1 MKFFL
6 LLGLFFVAVWLI
18 RGGRRRGLPGTPP
31 QTPAAPSGGDGRP
44 SSESVVACVHCGL
57 HLPKSEAVSGAAGW
71 FCGDAHRLAHD
82 VAKPR

>member
-18 RGGRRRGLPGTPP
+18 RGGGRRGQPGAPK
-31 QTPAAPSGGDGRP
+31 QTPAARSGGDGQA
-44 SSESVVACVHCGL
+44 SSESIVACVHCGL

-71 FCGDAHRLAHD
+71 FCSDAHHLAHD